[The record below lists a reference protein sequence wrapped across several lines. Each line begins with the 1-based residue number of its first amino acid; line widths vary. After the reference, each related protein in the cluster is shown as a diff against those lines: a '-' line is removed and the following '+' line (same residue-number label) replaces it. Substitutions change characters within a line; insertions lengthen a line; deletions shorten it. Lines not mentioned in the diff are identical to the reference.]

1 MGTAV
6 SLDPFADMA
15 PLMPEPS
22 LPAADL
28 ASAAEALQPGRTTGE
43 AVAVAIPVAAG
54 PSSPS
59 GGSDDGFGSFN
70 EASGPGSLFLTSMA
84 AAPGGSLLHP
94 PVSVQHRW
102 WLPVAYGTVM
112 EAW

>member
-22 LPAADL
+22 WPAADL
-28 ASAAEALQPGRTTGE
+28 VSTAEAPQPGRAAGE
-43 AVAVAIPVAAG
+43 AVAVAIPAAAG
-54 PSSPS
+54 LSSPS

-70 EASGPGSLFLTSMA
+70 EASEPGSLFPTSVA
-84 AAPGGSLLHP
+84 AAPGDVHLNYLCQPSIIIDFLF
-94 PVSVQHRW
+94 R
-102 WLPVAYGTVM
+102 M
-112 EAW
+112 EQR